1 MTKKF
6 LVLIL
11 FTLLLYDPLLAEK
24 AKVEFVT
31 TKGGDHTE
39 VGTEPS
45 VNYDGDNNSLE
56 VTIDAPEFF
65 EMKVIDFLGNVVYTC
80 PVLMTNGVP
89 TNYQLPPLE
98 PGVYT
103 LRVQSPSVTY
113 EGIHKIE

>member
-1 MTKKF
+1 MKN
-6 LVLIL
+6 L
-11 FTLLLYDPLLAEK
+11 FTVLLIFISAMSVNADK
-24 AKVEFVT
+24 ATEITLSKT
-31 TKGGDHTE
+31 NGNDRTE

-65 EMKVIDFLGNVVYTC
+65 EMKVIDFLGSVVYTC

-113 EGIHKIE
+113 EGTLIID

>member
-1 MTKKF
+1 MKNLF
-6 LVLIL
+6 IVLLI
-11 FTLLLYDPLLAEK
+11 FISAMSVNADKATEITLSKTNGNDR
-24 AKVEFVT
+24 
-31 TKGGDHTE
+31 TE

-65 EMKVIDFLGNVVYTC
+65 EMKVIDFLGNVVYIC

-113 EGIHKIE
+113 EGTLIID

>member
-1 MTKKF
+1 MKAK
-6 LVLIL
+6 
-11 FTLLLYDPLLAEK
+11 LLLLTVITTLSCFANTEEVVMNP
-24 AKVEFVT
+24 
-31 TKGGDHTE
+31 TKGNDRTE

-65 EMKVIDFLGNVVYTC
+65 EMKVIDFLGSVVYTC

-89 TNYQLPPLE
+89 TNYQLPPLA

-113 EGIHKIE
+113 EGTLIID

>member
-1 MTKKF
+1 MKKF
-6 LVLIL
+6 LMV
-11 FTLLLYDPLLAEK
+11 LLLIPFMMYADGEHKKEITLG
-24 AKVEFVT
+24 KVT
-31 TKGGDHTE
+31 NNDKTE

-113 EGIHKIE
+113 EGTLIID

>member
-1 MTKKF
+1 MKQ
-6 LVLIL
+6 LIL
-11 FTLLLYDPLLAEK
+11 SIFLLLASVAFADEV
-24 AKVEFVT
+24 VEMQKL
-31 TKGGDHTE
+31 KGNDKTE
-39 VGTEPS
+39 VGTEPN
-45 VNYDGDNNSLE
+45 VTYDDDKNSLE

-65 EMKVIDFLGNVVYTC
+65 EMKVIDFLGNVVYIC

-113 EGIHKIE
+113 EGTLIID

>member
-1 MTKKF
+1 MKQ
-6 LVLIL
+6 VIL
-11 FTLLLYDPLLAEK
+11 SIFLLLASVAFADEV
-24 AKVEFVT
+24 VEMQKL
-31 TKGGDHTE
+31 KGNDKTE
-39 VGTEPS
+39 VGTEPN
-45 VNYDGDNNSLE
+45 VTYDDDKNSLE

-65 EMKVIDFLGNVVYTC
+65 EMKVIDFLGNVVYIC

-113 EGIHKIE
+113 EGTLIID

>member
-1 MTKKF
+1 MKAK
-6 LVLIL
+6 
-11 FTLLLYDPLLAEK
+11 LLLLTVITTLSCFANTEEVVMNP
-24 AKVEFVT
+24 
-31 TKGGDHTE
+31 TKGSDKTE
-39 VGTEPS
+39 VGTEPN
-45 VNYDGDNNSLE
+45 VTYDDDKNSLE

-65 EMKVIDFLGNVVYTC
+65 EMKVIDFLGNVVYIC

-113 EGIHKIE
+113 EGTLIID

>member
-1 MTKKF
+1 MKKF
-6 LVLIL
+6 ILSILLIS
-11 FTLLLYDPLLAEK
+11 FCSSIFADDKTIPLI
-24 AKVEFVT
+24 T
-31 TKGGDHTE
+31 TQGNDKTE
-39 VGTEPS
+39 VGTEPN
-45 VNYDGDNNSLE
+45 VTYDDDKNSLE

-65 EMKVIDFLGNVVYTC
+65 EMKVIDFLGNVVYIC

-113 EGIHKIE
+113 EGTLIID

>member
-1 MTKKF
+1 MITSFAVCWSTK
-6 LVLIL
+6 
-11 FTLLLYDPLLAEK
+11 E
-24 AKVEFVT
+24 VELNKL
-31 TKGGDHTE
+31 KGNDKTE
-39 VGTEPS
+39 VGTEPN
-45 VNYDGDNNSLE
+45 VTYDDDKNSLE

-65 EMKVIDFLGNVVYTC
+65 EMKVIDFLGSVVYTC

-113 EGIHKIE
+113 EGTLIID

>member
-1 MTKKF
+1 MKN
-6 LVLIL
+6 L
-11 FTLLLYDPLLAEK
+11 FTVLLIFISAMSVNADK
-24 AKVEFVT
+24 ATEITLSKT
-31 TKGGDHTE
+31 NGNDRTE

-65 EMKVIDFLGNVVYTC
+65 EMKVIDFLGSVVYTC

-113 EGIHKIE
+113 EGTHKIE

>member
-1 MTKKF
+1 MKQ
-6 LVLIL
+6 LIL
-11 FTLLLYDPLLAEK
+11 SIFLLLASVAFADEV
-24 AKVEFVT
+24 VEMQKL
-31 TKGGDHTE
+31 KGNDRTE

-65 EMKVIDFLGNVVYTC
+65 EMKVIDFLGSVVYTC

-89 TNYQLPPLE
+89 TNYQLPPLA

-113 EGIHKIE
+113 EGTLIID

>member
-1 MTKKF
+1 MKQ
-6 LVLIL
+6 LIL
-11 FTLLLYDPLLAEK
+11 SIFLLLASVAFADEV
-24 AKVEFVT
+24 VEMQKL
-31 TKGGDHTE
+31 KGNDHTE

-45 VNYDGDNNSLE
+45 VTYDDDKNSLE

-65 EMKVIDFLGNVVYTC
+65 EMKVIDFLGSVVYTC

-89 TNYQLPPLE
+89 TNYQLPPLA

-113 EGIHKIE
+113 EGTLIID

>member
-24 AKVEFVT
+24 AKVDLVT

-45 VNYDGDNNSLE
+45 VTYDDDKNSLE

-65 EMKVIDFLGNVVYTC
+65 EMKLIDFLGSVVYTC

-89 TNYQLPPLE
+89 TNYQLPPLA

-113 EGIHKIE
+113 EGTLIID

>member
-1 MTKKF
+1 MITSFAVCWSTK
-6 LVLIL
+6 
-11 FTLLLYDPLLAEK
+11 E
-24 AKVEFVT
+24 VELNKL
-31 TKGGDHTE
+31 KGNDKNE

-45 VNYDGDNNSLE
+45 VTYDDDKNSLE

-65 EMKVIDFLGNVVYTC
+65 EMKVIDFLGSVVYTC

-113 EGIHKIE
+113 EGTHKIE

>member
-1 MTKKF
+1 MKAK
-6 LVLIL
+6 
-11 FTLLLYDPLLAEK
+11 LLLLTVITTFFCYANTEEVVMNP
-24 AKVEFVT
+24 

-45 VNYDGDNNSLE
+45 VNYDGDKNSLE

-65 EMKVIDFLGNVVYTC
+65 EMKVIDFLGSVVYTC

-113 EGIHKIE
+113 EGTLIID

>member
-1 MTKKF
+1 MKN
-6 LVLIL
+6 L
-11 FTLLLYDPLLAEK
+11 FTVLLIFISAMYVNADNATEITLSKTNGNDR
-24 AKVEFVT
+24 
-31 TKGGDHTE
+31 TE

-65 EMKVIDFLGNVVYTC
+65 EMKVIDFLGSVVYTC

-103 LRVQSPSVTY
+103 LRVHSPSVTY
-113 EGIHKIE
+113 EGTLIID

>member
-1 MTKKF
+1 MKN
-6 LVLIL
+6 L
-11 FTLLLYDPLLAEK
+11 FTVLLIFISAMYVNADNATEITLSKTNGNDR
-24 AKVEFVT
+24 
-31 TKGGDHTE
+31 TE

-65 EMKVIDFLGNVVYTC
+65 EMKVINFLGCVVYTC

-89 TNYQLPPLE
+89 TNYQLPPLA
-98 PGVYT
+98 PGAYT

-113 EGIHKIE
+113 EGTLIID

>member
-1 MTKKF
+1 MITSF
-6 LVLIL
+6 AVYWS
-11 FTLLLYDPLLAEK
+11 TQE
-24 AKVEFVT
+24 VELNKL
-31 TKGGDHTE
+31 KGNDKTE
-39 VGTEPS
+39 VGTEPN
-45 VNYDGDNNSLE
+45 VTYDDDKNSLE

-65 EMKVIDFLGNVVYTC
+65 EMKVIDFLGNVVYIC

-113 EGIHKIE
+113 EGTLIID

>member
-1 MTKKF
+1 MSVSADKATE
-6 LVLIL
+6 I
-11 FTLLLYDPLLAEK
+11 TLSITNVNDK
-24 AKVEFVT
+24 N
-31 TKGGDHTE
+31 E

-45 VNYDGDNNSLE
+45 VTYDDDKNSLE

-65 EMKVIDFLGNVVYTC
+65 EMKVIDFLGSVVYTC

>member
-1 MTKKF
+1 MKPKKIIT
-6 LVLIL
+6 LIL
-11 FTLLLYDPLLAEK
+11 ILCPF
-24 AKVEFVT
+24 FVNSSIKEVDVT
-31 TKGGDHTE
+31 KLKGGDKTE

-45 VNYDGDNNSLE
+45 VTYDDDKNSLE
-56 VTIDAPEFF
+56 VIIDAPEFF
-65 EMKVIDFLGNVVYTC
+65 EMKVIDFLGSVVYTC

-113 EGIHKIE
+113 EGTHKIE

>member
-1 MTKKF
+1 MKN
-6 LVLIL
+6 L
-11 FTLLLYDPLLAEK
+11 FTVLLIFISAMSVNADNATEITLSKTNGNDR
-24 AKVEFVT
+24 
-31 TKGGDHTE
+31 TE

-65 EMKVIDFLGNVVYTC
+65 EMKVIDFLGSVVYTC

-113 EGIHKIE
+113 EGTLIID

>member
-1 MTKKF
+1 MKQ
-6 LVLIL
+6 LIL
-11 FTLLLYDPLLAEK
+11 SIFLLLASVAFADEV
-24 AKVEFVT
+24 VEMQKL
-31 TKGGDHTE
+31 KGNDKTE
-39 VGTEPS
+39 VGTEPN
-45 VNYDGDNNSLE
+45 VTYDDDKNSLE

-65 EMKVIDFLGNVVYTC
+65 EMKVIDFLGSVVYTC

-113 EGIHKIE
+113 EGTLIID

>member
-65 EMKVIDFLGNVVYTC
+65 EMKVIDFLGNVVYIC

-113 EGIHKIE
+113 EGTLIID

>member
-1 MTKKF
+1 MITSFAVCWSTK
-6 LVLIL
+6 
-11 FTLLLYDPLLAEK
+11 E
-24 AKVEFVT
+24 VELNKL
-31 TKGGDHTE
+31 KGNDKNE

-45 VNYDGDNNSLE
+45 VTYDDDKNSLE

-65 EMKVIDFLGNVVYTC
+65 EMKVIDFLGSVVYTC

-113 EGIHKIE
+113 EGTLIID

>member
-1 MTKKF
+1 MKQ
-6 LVLIL
+6 LIL
-11 FTLLLYDPLLAEK
+11 SIFLLLASVAFADEV
-24 AKVEFVT
+24 VEMQKL
-31 TKGGDHTE
+31 KGNARTE

-45 VNYDGDNNSLE
+45 VNYDGDNNSLD

-65 EMKVIDFLGNVVYTC
+65 EMKVIDFLGSVVYTC

-89 TNYQLPPLE
+89 TNYQLPPLA

-113 EGIHKIE
+113 EGTLIID